1 MFSRD
6 KLLRAITEDMEAC
19 VKAKD
24 ACNPSDTRA
33 QNQLQYELLTLKKH
47 LQMTGD
53 AGNDQTALECVV
65 RSLERSM
72 GADYQ
77 HWREMAAE

>member
-6 KLLRAITEDMEAC
+6 KLLMAITEDIEAC

-33 QNQLQYELLTLKKH
+33 QNQFEYELLTLKKH

-53 AGNDQTALECVV
+53 AGDDQAALERVV
-65 RSLERSM
+65 RSLESSM
-72 GADYQ
+72 GAEYQ
-77 HWREMAAE
+77 HWREVAAE